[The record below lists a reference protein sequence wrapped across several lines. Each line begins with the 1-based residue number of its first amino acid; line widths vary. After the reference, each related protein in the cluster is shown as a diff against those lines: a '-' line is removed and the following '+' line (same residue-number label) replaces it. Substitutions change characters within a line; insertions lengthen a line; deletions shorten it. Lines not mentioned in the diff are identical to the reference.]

1 MKFNSKNEGT
11 KELKCDKDVKIV
23 MHSSELGVELPTL
36 ETTDSIDRQSNE
48 LISSAQII
56 SLTPKRCSKGKEVSN
71 IEYIASFGKEN
82 KDLNQGDVTN
92 MFGSQSSS
100 LVNSVERTTA
110 PSSMMGS
117 LSRYDSCY
125 NSNLSPNTNFH
136 TPSGRDSKRRNI
148 SNISSLGEGYQNKE
162 NEKSNNS
169 NLLGSKKDLAESSG
183 LANIS
188 GASKSTIQ
196 SNQINNS
203 VLLSAVL
210 QVIASIQKLKN
221 GEQSNTVSR
230 GRLATNMTNTNNAST
245 VMSNGAI
252 NNNGATQILGSK
264 LPGVHPTTAALALAY
279 SLSVAASA
287 KRTLSGAAVNSDD
300 VIQSLNQI
308 ISEKNSN
315 NNNFAMNT
323 ESNDNTKITGELIQS
338 IVSSLSSLIS
348 NFQGESANTIQK
360 KDKDCLVSPNK
371 TSELNDVS
379 KISRLGKMDSRAL
392 GPSYNLKLP
401 PMDFIINEKSLCNDS
416 RKAINFQSVENNNFN
431 LNKSVLLDVTNNNIN
446 NTNNYKFSPYL
457 EAESSLGMEPRIE
470 DSFSQIEYV
479 DQASQMNRFNRSK
492 SMASNTES
500 IQNEVNN
507 NSRLLRE
514 NNNNNNNS
522 NPLLSE
528 ISRCSEKKI
537 ILESSNNCIWNDLLY
552 NQVFDHVD
560 FETPFTRKHA
570 YLRNELVFC
579 NKPILEIDHGGD
591 SFSIPSCIRVPG
603 NNFPNN
609 NNRNAYT
616 NNNNIN
622 HSNIYS
628 NSRSNFT
635 HSSKYPPN
643 NLDFYNL
650 HKYNP
655 RIQSFCDDLLV
666 STNNQRNSQI
676 FNSIN
681 YLMQIVGDGN
691 MNNNNNNNI
700 SNNNGR

>member
-1 MKFNSKNEGT
+1 MKFNSKNERT
-11 KELKCDKDVKIV
+11 KELKCDEDVKIV
-23 MHSSELGVELPTL
+23 MHSNELGVELPTL
-36 ETTDSIDRQSNE
+36 ETTDSIDRQSNDS
-48 LISSAQII
+48 ISSAQII
-56 SLTPKRCSKGKEVSN
+56 SLTPKRCSKGKEISN
-71 IEYIASFGKEN
+71 IEYMASFGKEN
-82 KDLNQGDVTN
+82 RDLNQGDVTNN

-117 LSRYDSCY
+117 LSRYDSY
-125 NSNLSPNTNFH
+125 NSNLSPNTNFQ
-136 TPSGRDSKRRNI
+136 TPGRDPKRRNI
-148 SNISSLGEGYQNKE
+148 SNISSLGESFQNKE

-169 NLLGSKKDLAESSG
+169 NFLGSRKDLVESNG
-183 LANIS
+183 LTNIS
-188 GASKSTIQ
+188 GVSNSTIQ

-221 GEQSNTVSR
+221 GEQANAVSR
-230 GRLATNMTNTNNAST
+230 GRMATNTANINNTNT
-245 VMSNGAI
+245 VMSNGVII
-252 NNNGATQILGSK
+252 NNNATTQILGSK

-287 KRTLSGAAVNSDD
+287 KRNLGGTPVNFDD
-300 VIQSLNQI
+300 VIQGLNQI

-315 NNNFAMNT
+315 NNLAMNT
-323 ESNDNTKITGELIQS
+323 ENTDNLKISGELIQS

-348 NFQGESANTIQK
+348 NSQGESANTIQK
-360 KDKDCLVSPNK
+360 KDKDCLVSPNR
-371 TSELNDVS
+371 TNEFSDIS
-379 KISRLGKMDSRAL
+379 KISKLGGIDSRAS

-401 PMDFIINEKSLCNDS
+401 PMDFIINEKSLCNDF
-416 RKAINFQSVENNNFN
+416 RRANNFQNVGNNNFN
-431 LNKSVLLDVTNNNIN
+431 LNKSVLLDVTNNISNA
-446 NTNNYKFSPYL
+446 NNYKFQSYL
-457 EAESSLGMEPRIE
+457 EAESSLVMEPRIE

-479 DQASQMNRFNRSK
+479 NQTSQMNRLNHSK
-492 SMASNTES
+492 STASNTEN
-500 IQNEVNN
+500 IQNEISN

-514 NNNNNNNS
+514 NNY

-528 ISRCSEKKI
+528 IYRCSEKKI

-570 YLRNELVFC
+570 YMRNELVFC

-591 SFSIPSCIRVPG
+591 SFSMPSYIRIPS
-603 NNFPNN
+603 NNFPNS
-609 NNRNAYT
+609 NNRNAYS

-622 HSNIYS
+622 HSNIYN
-628 NSRSNFT
+628 NSKPNFT
-635 HSSKYPPN
+635 HSSKYPPPN
-643 NLDFYNL
+643 NFDFYNL

-666 STNNQRNSQI
+666 NTNNRRNSQI

-691 MNNNNNNNI
+691 MNNNN
-700 SNNNGR
+700 SNNGK